1 MKGELL
7 MFFIFYKH
15 LSKRGNVRMTV
26 LSYPD
31 NSAISYESYKEAEK
45 AGEELLKSGVGG
57 AIWFEVR
64 RIY

>member
-1 MKGELL
+1 

-31 NSAISYESYKEAEK
+31 NSAISFDSYK
-45 AGEELLKSGVGG
+45 AGEKLVKSGVGG

>member
-1 MKGELL
+1 
-7 MFFIFYKH
+7 
-15 LSKRGNVRMTV
+15 MTV

-31 NSAISYESYKEAEK
+31 NSAISFDSYKEAEE
-45 AGEELLKSGVGG
+45 AGEKLVKSGVGG

>member
-1 MKGELL
+1 
-7 MFFIFYKH
+7 
-15 LSKRGNVRMTV
+15 MTV